1 MEEQKDRGFK
11 QEPIAAAH
19 HGTLVDV
26 CNWVQ
31 LAFRLVALFGEPAKW
46 VVKEIAN
53 AWDLYS
59 TSPQDEA
66 HKAFAQKVDEIGKRY
81 ENLTKTLIR
90 VEEQKFDQTLRGRLG
105 FIERPPVP
113 AHPRL
118 RDLYFERAKVVGA
131 LADLES
137 KYVTLLNSIQ
147 ADFNECMRRAY
158 YGWEK
163 DWCVRDKNRRLSE
176 AKKEYN
182 EEKIKLL
189 RQLQEI
195 EFEIAALM

>member
-1 MEEQKDRGFK
+1 MQEEKDRGFT
-11 QEPIAAAH
+11 QTPEAAAH

-66 HKAFAQKVDEIGKRY
+66 HKAFARKVDEIGQRW
-81 ENLTKTLIR
+81 EELTKTLILA
-90 VEEQKFDQTLRGRLG
+90 EEQKFGKMLG
-105 FIERPPVP
+105 AGVTYIERPAVPVDT
-113 AHPRL
+113 RL
-118 RDLYFERAKVVGA
+118 RDLYFERAKIFGA
-131 LADLES
+131 LANLES
-137 KYVTLLNSIQ
+137 RYQTRLHCIESE
-147 ADFNECMRRAY
+147 FNECMRHAMFIFQKEACKRKK
-158 YGWEK
+158 EK
-163 DWCVRDKNRRLSE
+163 RINE

-195 EFEIAALM
+195 ELRIAALR